1 MDPLKFIREV
11 AGASHYR
18 SSPRATLQY
27 AYAKWVYFR
36 HRESSPEKFLEDL
49 GFDATRALRG
59 FETWR
64 AELELVIASV
74 QTGDGC
80 QGGISLTDGK
90 ILYGLA
96 RALRP
101 EYVVETGVAAGV
113 STSFLGAALVEN
125 GHGEIFSIELPPN
138 ETQALALAD
147 GSRYTWQER
156 GVGWS
161 IPESIKRVLGERH
174 HLILRDVRLALP
186 EILREIPHVDLF
198 FHDDL
203 HTPDH
208 MLWEYETVWPKL
220 SPGAVLVS
228 DDVNYGW
235 IEFCKR
241 ARRDSSAF
249 RNVDRLCALRK
260 SDLPCGQAAFDPGS
274 IATKRRIAEVVP
286 SPSRATREEIQP

>member
-1 MDPLKFIREV
+1 M
-11 AGASHYR
+11 
-18 SSPRATLQY
+18 
-27 AYAKWVYFR
+27 
-36 HRESSPEKFLEDL
+36 
-49 GFDATRALRG
+49 
-59 FETWR
+59 
-64 AELELVIASV
+64 
-74 QTGDGC
+74 
-80 QGGISLTDGK
+80 

-96 RALRP
+96 RGLRP

-125 GHGEIFSIELPPN
+125 GRGEIFSIELPSN
-138 ETQALALAD
+138 ETRASALAD

-161 IPESIKRVLGERH
+161 IPNSIKQSLGGRH
-174 HLILRDVRLALP
+174 RLILRDVRLALP
-186 EILREIPHVDLF
+186 ELFREIPQVDLF

-249 RNVDRLCALRK
+249 QNVDRLCALRK
-260 SDLPCGQAAFDPGS
+260 SDPSCGQAASDPVPT
-274 IATKRRIAEVVP
+274 ATKSRITDVVP
-286 SPSRATREEIQP
+286 APSRATVEEVQP